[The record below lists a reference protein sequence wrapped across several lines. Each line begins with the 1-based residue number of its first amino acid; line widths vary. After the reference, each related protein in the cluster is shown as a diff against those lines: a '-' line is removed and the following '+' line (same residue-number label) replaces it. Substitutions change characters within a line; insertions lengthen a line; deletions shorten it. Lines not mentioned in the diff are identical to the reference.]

1 MAKFCGNCGTQLDD
15 DARVCGCCGT
25 PVDGEKVKTKTIN
38 PGTKKKIKTI
48 GILSLMGIV
57 VLIAGIITF
66 NTISY
71 MNGYEKPIKEFV
83 SAMSD
88 FDIDKL
94 LTVSSEI
101 GMTDDSMYDIDEELS
116 SVISSVLDNYEFSV
130 GYDVKLDCEVTESY
144 ILPERKYLEL
154 TNYIE
159 EMYYYDTSYI
169 NDIAYAKVDI
179 IAKGVDGEKTFS
191 DQNVYVIKEDGKWGV
206 YLGNVNLS
214 NSYNS
219 FNYIY

>member
-38 PGTKKKIKTI
+38 PGIKKKIKTI

-101 GMTDDSMYDIDEELS
+101 GMTDDSMYDIDEKLS
-116 SVISSVLDNYEFSV
+116 SVISSVLDNYELSV
-130 GYDVKLDCEVTESY
+130 GYDVKLDCKVTESY
-144 ILPERKYLEL
+144 ILPERKYLEFI
-154 TNYIE
+154 NYIE

-169 NDIAYAKVDI
+169 NDIVYAKVDI